1 MAPRIHMLTFLE
13 GARAAVGAAVVIDVF
28 RAFSLVPWALMRGAR
43 CVVPVRTEA
52 EALDFRRRFPDVLL
66 AGEREGKPLAGFD
79 FGNSPTAIRGADLS
93 GRVLIHRTSAG
104 TQGLLAAIE
113 AGAKPVLAGSFLT
126 AGATVR
132 YMNSLGVRDI
142 CLIAMGWNARDEALE
157 DTLCADYLR
166 ARLSGEK
173 PDFRAMR
180 SRILDDPTGRRFFD
194 PALPWFPE
202 EDFDACIDLDLLDA
216 AIIAVRDENYGIR
229 LEAAQ

>member
-1 MAPRIHMLTFLE
+1 
-13 GARAAVGAAVVIDVF
+13 
-28 RAFSLVPWALMRGAR
+28 
-43 CVVPVRTEA
+43 
-52 EALDFRRRFPDVLL
+52 
-66 AGEREGKPLAGFD
+66 
-79 FGNSPTAIRGADLS
+79 
-93 GRVLIHRTSAG
+93 VLIHRTSAG